1 MKKLVTTTISTDMF
15 KGMVDGATN
24 VIKVINNVIS
34 VFDKLGVT
42 TPFVLGTIGGLFTT
56 IKSLGTDS
64 SIPNFGK
71 MIFDSFKNTD
81 KAVDGTSKKIL
92 QLSNNSSKYSGTMK
106 VASDKTVK
114 GMKAVSTESTKLAK
128 GFTNT
133 KLGAVA
139 ANVGVTL
146 LNAGIMALA
155 GVGISLAIKGIDNFV
170 NRSEKLAEASRSR
183 QAEIKSEIDTT
194 KQQVSGLSQ
203 ISKEYDKLANKTNK
217 SKEELARFN
226 ELKNEIANISPDL
239 VLGYDSDN
247 NPILAVNGSLE
258 NTIKLK
264 KEILALDQQILA
276 EEKKQEVEAN
286 RDKSERTW
294 EQQGKLSSQY
304 KGSAIPGKNNY
315 NKTQAVIY
323 DGDVDAYKKSLKKK
337 SEEYSKYI
345 NEMSKKR
352 SEYNELELKAQ
363 QVAITE
369 LNKSLE
375 GSKLNDKALQ
385 NINSL
390 AGAFNWGQLSA
401 GEVQQVQQG
410 FKNLNN
416 EFGKFN
422 VGNIQNQINNLAMD
436 YEAGSISQDEY
447 AKGIENLATKLNKA
461 GVDVDKGTLIKALK
475 QFPPE
480 LQEVQYEIANVL
492 KNFDL
497 KLSDVGTNGMATMI
511 ASQLNSIKSLTSS
524 FASSIKAN
532 GKIDVSL
539 IPEVDSEIYNT
550 LPTQIQGAID
560 TIMADNKI
568 SEQETEILMKLM
580 TTWENEGELD
590 EAHLKELEE
599 LDGKQITSEIR
610 AKLNAEVSDD
620 YKKYVIN
627 NTEEGKSL
635 ESTITA
641 KFKTE
646 GQSEYA
652 NAYKQAGVDA
662 NSEEGKK
669 ITNEINAKFEQQ
681 GFEASTNVAD
691 AMNKLGLTG
700 EKQQSKFLATISA
713 QVETGQ
719 LNLDDLNNVQSILE
733 WLNSNPDVAKSVG
746 LTVTGKGDVEEVN
759 DALDKLS
766 QKEASPTV
774 NTKGFDMAQQKV
786 NALNGSSIH
795 DFVFSTTDNGTTDK
809 AQQKV
814 NKLSWTQIKD
824 KIVQIVQNGGTG
836 VSNTLTKINGLSGN
850 KNKKITVNESGGKSV
865 LATIKDINDNA
876 ESKTVT
882 ITTIF
887 QEVKKTVSSFFG
899 GKKKKKSIDIPT
911 TETNSIQQAR
921 NIQPLSE
928 SSTSETTSDNST
940 TNTSQQITPR
950 YSNNFGGILTVPS
963 LSTKLPS
970 SYGTMLNMLKR
981 GINIFQELENR
992 IDKVNNQI
1000 KLLDLQM
1007 ENSIGTNRIK
1017 NLQTQNELY
1026 AQQCKLQ
1033 KNLFD
1038 VLENQRRA
1046 MQGKAPSFGF
1056 SIDQHGNLTNYEE
1069 TLERLESAYENAK
1082 KKESEYKGEDEST
1095 KNRLSKA
1102 TEEANKQLSEA
1113 KEFSSEYL
1121 DLFYNKIPGAEQE
1134 WQKLQNAIKE
1144 NNDEIERL
1152 DIENSLY
1159 KFKNAIKELNN
1170 EMDKC
1175 ADKIDLIDIKL
1186 EGASGAERIN
1196 LMKDKIQA
1204 LNDQLKIQQD
1214 VMDKINS
1221 ELNVYRQY
1229 LANYGVKFDS
1239 SGEITNYDE
1248 VLNNYQNSEDLKK
1261 VTELLDEYIDKIRDE
1276 LPDAQKEYH
1285 KLENAIKDVYQEQ
1298 LKTTKEVEDKLTEI
1312 YKKQV
1317 EDRVKEI
1324 EKQRDAE
1331 LKALNEKKKAYQAYR
1346 DEVNYKDDYNDQMEK
1361 INKLKKQ
1368 LENAQRDDSLGGKKK
1383 VEELLEQ
1390 LEEENKKLQE
1400 MVQDKIDK
1408 DINDT
1413 FDKESDRI
1421 EEHADKEIE
1430 DLENKWTD
1438 SKIAELVAQAL
1449 GSGVFTSI
1457 DGEVSSLKDTMLEFT
1472 EESGEALGV
1481 LGSQIQKE
1489 LCDKLVVAQDV
1500 MDNLPNILDKLSL
1513 KDYSAR
1519 SINMQS
1525 GSGAR
1530 TISIGDTNINI
1541 SGNANDDVVNKIK
1554 EVVKAENE
1562 KLIKELYDRS

>member
-34 VFDKLGVT
+34 VFDKLGLS
-42 TPFVLGTIGGLFTT
+42 TPLVVGTIGSLFTT
-56 IKSLGTDS
+56 IKSLGNDK
-64 SIPNFGK
+64 SIPNFASIFLNSLDSISNGSNKSIHSLSNLSKRVDDVAKGGK
-71 MIFDSFKNTD
+71 KVSVG
-81 KAVDGTSKKIL
+81 VDGVGTSLGSLGIKAGLANVAMSALNGIFLGLATFAVTKGLELVIDKINETENKAKEL
-92 QLSNNSSKYSGTMK
+92 RSSIAETQSAIGDDRT
-106 VASDKTVK
+106 TVK
-114 GMKAVSTESTKLAK
+114 SLEK
-128 GFTNT
+128 
-133 KLGAVA
+133 
-139 ANVGVTL
+139 
-146 LNAGIMALA
+146 
-155 GVGISLAIKGIDNFV
+155 IS
-170 NRSEKLAEASRSR
+170 E
-183 QAEIKSEIDTT
+183 
-194 KQQVSGLSQ
+194 
-203 ISKEYDKLANKTNK
+203 EYDKLANKTKK
-217 SKEELARFN
+217 SKEELERFN
-226 ELKNEIANISPDL
+226 ELKNEIANLMPEL
-239 VLGYDSDN
+239 VIGNDEDG
-247 NPILAVNGSLE
+247 NPILALNGSLDE
-258 NTIKLK
+258 TINKLEEGIKLK
-264 KEILALDQQILA
+264 QELLKTQENNLGTAETENIKKINLNLGKQKREIEGVLNNTNNAISKSLKTGIGKDIEYRTQKLQKALENEKTMYEKEREDQLNLIEKYNEKELAIQKKNLNSLMENTNYQKLSEKTKDSVQGIFSGIDWGELTSTQQRSLTNGFDELGKAIEDGSFKLEKWQKVWKDANTNFQASGDLEKYKKDLSGLA
-276 EEKKQEVEAN
+276 EELEKV
-286 RDKSERTW
+286 T
-294 EQQGKLSSQY
+294 G
-304 KGSAIPGKNNY
+304 
-315 NKTQAVIY
+315 
-323 DGDVDAYKKSLKKK
+323 VDAG
-337 SEEYSKYI
+337 I
-345 NEMSKKR
+345 W
-352 SEYNELELKAQ
+352 
-363 QVAITE
+363 
-369 LNKSLE
+369 LE
-375 GSKLNDKALQ
+375 GLTQQFTGLDYASKKLNDFLSTYNLTIADLQNNNGLAISLQQQFQDVNSLLDNFTSSGEINIDLLAKINNGELLTNLPQQINDVIGAVMNDGKLTEQERTLLLNLTTSIANGNEIPNETYEQLEKIFNGEEFEITKPINLGGGIEFSQQDLIALQ
-385 NINSL
+385 QYFQEQDLEINVSTNDESINLLKEKVKGLKEYENIKLSVNVERQDSFDSFTTKLDQLPVKKDVKLEILKDVAESNLDGLLKSIESL
-390 AGAFNWGQLSA
+390 PPNVQLA
-401 GEVQQVQQG
+401 ILANATPALGKLNEVDKKKLQDKTVQLKAKDNATPKVNNIDKKKLKD
-410 FKNLNN
+410 KNTNLKAKDNASGTIDSINKKKLNN
-416 EFGKFN
+416 K
-422 VGNIQNQINNLAMD
+422 
-436 YEAGSISQDEY
+436 
-447 AKGIENLATKLNKA
+447 
-461 GVDVDKGTLIKALK
+461 
-475 QFPPE
+475 
-480 LQEVQYEIANVL
+480 
-492 KNFDL
+492 
-497 KLSDVGTNGMATMI
+497 TM
-511 ASQLNSIKSLTSS
+511 
-524 FASSIKAN
+524 
-532 GKIDVSL
+532 
-539 IPEVDSEIYNT
+539 
-550 LPTQIQGAID
+550 
-560 TIMADNKI
+560 
-568 SEQETEILMKLM
+568 
-580 TTWENEGELD
+580 
-590 EAHLKELEE
+590 
-599 LDGKQITSEIR
+599 
-610 AKLNAEVSDD
+610 
-620 YKKYVIN
+620 
-627 NTEEGKSL
+627 
-635 ESTITA
+635 
-641 KFKTE
+641 
-646 GQSEYA
+646 
-652 NAYKQAGVDA
+652 
-662 NSEEGKK
+662 
-669 ITNEINAKFEQQ
+669 
-681 GFEASTNVAD
+681 
-691 AMNKLGLTG
+691 
-700 EKQQSKFLATISA
+700 
-713 QVETGQ
+713 
-719 LNLDDLNNVQSILE
+719 
-733 WLNSNPDVAKSVG
+733 
-746 LTVTGKGDVEEVN
+746 
-759 DALDKLS
+759 
-766 QKEASPTV
+766 
-774 NTKGFDMAQQKV
+774 
-786 NALNGSSIH
+786 
-795 DFVFSTTDNGTTDK
+795 
-809 AQQKV
+809 
-814 NKLSWTQIKD
+814 
-824 KIVQIVQNGGTG
+824 
-836 VSNTLTKINGLSGN
+836 
-850 KNKKITVNESGGKSV
+850 
-865 LATIKDINDNA
+865 
-876 ESKTVT
+876 T

-887 QEVKKTVSSFFG
+887 KEVKKTVSSFFNG
-899 GKKKKKSIDIPT
+899 GKKKKSIEAPV
-911 TETNSIQQAR
+911 TETIQQAR

-928 SSTSETTSDNST
+928 SSTSGTTLDDSTTSESP
-940 TNTSQQITPR
+940 QISPR
-950 YSNNFGGILTVPS
+950 YSNNFGGILTTPS

-1007 ENSIGTNRIK
+1007 ENSVGTDRIK

-1026 AQQCKLQ
+1026 AQQCQLQ

-1046 MQGKAPSFGF
+1046 MQGNASSFGF
-1056 SIDQHGNLTNYEE
+1056 SIDGHGNLTDYEE
-1069 TLERLESAYENAK
+1069 TLERLEVAYENAK
-1082 KKESEYKGEDEST
+1082 KQESEYKGEDEAT

-1113 KEFSSEYL
+1113 KEFSSQYL